1 MRTHEAAKA
10 TSTPTSAI
18 PPQHSGLLP
27 LWESGESDRSLP
39 SSESWLRSP
48 SSPTPIHS
56 SSVGHRFGTIAIG
69 SPSSPVLQRKLAIG
83 QPNDQYEQ
91 EADRVADQVMR
102 MPAPKIQRLCP
113 ECKEELQRQPIEEEK
128 KKEEEET
135 LQTKPLAETITP
147 LIQRQTEPTEE
158 EKKKKEDEALQ
169 TKSLAETIT
178 PLIQRQTEPTEEEKK
193 EEEET
198 LQTKPASG
206 EASTVSPAL
215 QNQITA
221 LQGGGQP
228 LPESERHFFEPRFGA
243 DFSQVRVHADGQ
255 AAEAARA
262 VNARA
267 FTLGR
272 DVVFGGGEYQPRSS
286 EGSRLLAHE
295 LTHVVQQNGGV
306 VQRAPAN
313 PIPSASTPSVPTVT
327 PDQVVVTN
335 NGQGVTAN
343 AIQVLKE
350 IVASIGETSATITS
364 GRRTPSEQ
372 AAAMY
377 SNLESTGV
385 AAQKALYGSNGDKV
399 IDVYVAGK
407 AAPPP
412 KNAATIKQEMT
423 AKIDELGPSTVSR
436 HCSNNSVID
445 VAPSSITND
454 SQFATKAQAHA
465 QVTKYLGP
473 STTPSD
479 PAHHLEIA

>member
-1 MRTHEAAKA
+1 
-10 TSTPTSAI
+10 
-18 PPQHSGLLP
+18 
-27 LWESGESDRSLP
+27 
-39 SSESWLRSP
+39 
-48 SSPTPIHS
+48 
-56 SSVGHRFGTIAIG
+56 
-69 SPSSPVLQRKLAIG
+69 
-83 QPNDQYEQ
+83 
-91 EADRVADQVMR
+91 
-102 MPAPKIQRLCP
+102 
-113 ECKEELQRQPIEEEK
+113 
-128 KKEEEET
+128 
-135 LQTKPLAETITP
+135 
-147 LIQRQTEPTEE
+147 
-158 EKKKKEDEALQ
+158 
-169 TKSLAETIT
+169 
-178 PLIQRQTEPTEEEKK
+178 
-193 EEEET
+193 
-198 LQTKPASG
+198 
-206 EASTVSPAL
+206 
-215 QNQITA
+215 
-221 LQGGGQP
+221 